1 MKGGN
6 IYSFKGRPVSA
17 ALALVVL
24 VLFSTLL
31 WTWETNPIATT
42 FRSAQEWYHLPS
54 GLYSSQKYVN
64 DINHLPPS
72 LLYTS
77 VQMACRFRNNVG
89 SILTISPK
97 PLIKAASIVDNFF
110 YRKGRSHLEYGEH
123 RTWMSNL

>member
-6 IYSFKGRPVSA
+6 IYSFKGRPVSV

-77 VQMACRFRNNVG
+77 VQMACRFRNSVG

-97 PLIKAASIVDNFF
+97 PLIKADNFF
-110 YRKGRSHLEYGEH
+110 IEKEDLIWNMGNIGHG
-123 RTWMSNL
+123 